1 MNEQLNRMNGLTD
14 TQGAGSW
21 RQSARSAL
29 IVLTSISLLNY
40 LDRYIVASLVNELTQ
55 PPPSG
60 LGLSGAQVGWL
71 SSGFVIVYLLTS
83 PLFGSLAD
91 RRSRPRLIA
100 AGVTVW
106 AIATAAGGLA
116 GTFAMLFAARS
127 VVGIGEA
134 AYGTAAPAM
143 LADAFPKSRRGRV
156 FAIFY
161 AAVPL
166 GAALGYVLGGLIEQH
181 YGWRPAFFIAG
192 LPGLA
197 LAVLVWLLKDP
208 PRGANDP
215 NLEDGGSPVR
225 PAGGL
230 LGTLKTYGHLFTNR
244 AFTLPVL
251 GYAAYTFA
259 IGALAFWMPD
269 FLEKSRGLSVKEA
282 TVEFGASFA
291 VAGLLG
297 TLLGGWLADRL
308 LKRTEQAYLWVCG
321 VSMLI
326 AVPFLFLA
334 LAAESPRV
342 YLAAMVLGEIFV
354 FIPTGPVNSAVIN
367 AVAPQDRAKAM
378 AACILA
384 IHLLGDVP
392 SPPLV
397 GFVSDVASLEKA
409 LLMVPIAALVC
420 SVIWLG
426 SAVIGG
432 RDRGAPVAEPQRNP
446 DKKGL

>member
-1 MNEQLNRMNGLTD
+1 
-14 TQGAGSW
+14 
-21 RQSARSAL
+21 
-29 IVLTSISLLNY
+29 
-40 LDRYIVASLVNELTQ
+40 
-55 PPPSG
+55 
-60 LGLSGAQVGWL
+60 
-71 SSGFVIVYLLTS
+71 
-83 PLFGSLAD
+83 
-91 RRSRPRLIA
+91 
-100 AGVTVW
+100 
-106 AIATAAGGLA
+106 
-116 GTFAMLFAARS
+116 
-127 VVGIGEA
+127 
-134 AYGTAAPAM
+134 M

-181 YGWRPAFFIAG
+181 YGWRSAFFIAG

-197 LAVLVWLLKDP
+197 LALLVWTLKDP

-215 NLEDGGSPVR
+215 NLEDGGSTIRSGDGV
-225 PAGGL
+225 
-230 LGTLKTYGHLFTNR
+230 LGTLKTYGHLFSNR

-378 AACILA
+378 AACILV

-397 GFVSDVASLEKA
+397 GFISDLASLEKA
-409 LLMVPIAALVC
+409 LLMVPLAAFVC

-432 RDRGAPVAEPQRNP
+432 RDRGSPAAEPQRNP